1 MFNNIF
7 EQTTQ
12 CLTTSLNK
20 QHSVIEFSVQL
31 QTKTTPMG
39 NERNWT
45 MAMGKETTRCWG
57 PSECMQ
63 HGTVPEISPVT
74 QTGS

>member
-1 MFNNIF
+1 
-7 EQTTQ
+7 
-12 CLTTSLNK
+12 
-20 QHSVIEFSVQL
+20 
-31 QTKTTPMG
+31 MG
-39 NERNWT
+39 NERNST
-45 MAMGKETTRCWG
+45 MTMGKETTRCWG